1 MWSGFQWMFWSH
13 IKSYDFQINL
23 IKNKAFPVL
32 CETYQISYQISTQH
46 NHCLPAELSATNE
59 HHIADIIMTSVRE
72 IFIVLCK
79 DWILY
84 CKYVRNKYLCLSPLL
99 FLYFLTQL
107 LSKRAGGCNEV
118 KNSGIILIPAS
129 SYLMML
135 NREHPHSIVPEY
147 NRTRQSNISGS
158 DWTTK

>member
-1 MWSGFQWMFWSH
+1 MWSGFQWMFWSL
-13 IKSYDFQINL
+13 IKSYDFQL
-23 IKNKAFPVL
+23 ILSKTRHFLYCVRL
-32 CETYQISYQISTQH
+32 ISDIKMQH
-46 NHCLPAELSATNE
+46 NHCLPAESSASTNE

-84 CKYVRNKYLCLSPLL
+84 CKYVRNKYLCLSPL

-147 NRTRQSNISGS
+147 NRTRRSISGS
-158 DWTTK
+158 DCTTK